1 MMFENLCF
9 IWKGKKQGK
18 SLILFLLEKITRNPW
33 SFQTFF
39 LLSIYGVIKDFVA
52 WGGMGHPTNS
62 IKRESK
68 VMFMSEI
75 DQE

>member
-1 MMFENLCF
+1 MR
-9 IWKGKKQGK
+9 K
-18 SLILFLLEKITRNPW
+18 SQEILDHLKL
-33 SFQTFF
+33 FF